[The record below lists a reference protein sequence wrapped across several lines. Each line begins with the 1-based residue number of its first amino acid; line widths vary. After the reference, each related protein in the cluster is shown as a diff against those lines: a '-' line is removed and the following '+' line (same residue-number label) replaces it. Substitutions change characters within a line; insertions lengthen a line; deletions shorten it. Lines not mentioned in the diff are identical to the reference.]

1 MLYLI
6 NLVKIQKHVRSVH
19 DRRVF
24 VDKYI
29 YEYRDENNQEYRI
42 SFEVKPGKIPTV
54 PEQKK
59 DFSDGSRKQW

>member
-6 NLVKIQKHVRSVH
+6 TLVKVMEHVHSTH
-19 DRRVF
+19 DRRVY

-29 YEYRDENNQEYRI
+29 YEYRDENNEEYCI
-42 SFEVKPGKIPTV
+42 SFEVKPTCIPIV